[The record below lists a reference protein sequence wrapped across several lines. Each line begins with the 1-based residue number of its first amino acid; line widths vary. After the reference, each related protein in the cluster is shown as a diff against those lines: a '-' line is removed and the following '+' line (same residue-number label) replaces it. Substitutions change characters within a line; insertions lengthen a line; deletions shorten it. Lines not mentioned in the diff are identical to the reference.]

1 MTSYADLGDLPN
13 TIARTGR
20 VQSWI
25 DNPESRLPV
34 SCTVFV
40 VEDSMEGPEGIEASW
55 RFVSHALRNGAGVAV
70 HLSKLRP
77 QGDDNGRGLTAS
89 GPVSFARIYSALNET
104 LRRGG
109 VYKNGAVVCH
119 LDYTHPDAI
128 DFIRASR
135 SDLAWVKRCLN
146 VDSGFLGADPKL
158 IAATIDG
165 IKKGDIWLN
174 KIRYDTNGNRIYGNV
189 CLEVYLPSRGTC
201 LLQHVNL
208 GACTVDDLVPAFV
221 EGMSSLISLH
231 GQTGVGE
238 TGEYL
243 APEVDRQV
251 GLGILGLANF
261 LAYYK
266 VTYKEF
272 GKALDAYFTR
282 RLTGNKAEVLVS
294 ELANAIDTA
303 AQLARQA
310 KMDRAF
316 AIAPTASC
324 SYSNIDLRGYTT
336 TPELAPPISRHIDR
350 DSGTF
355 GVQSYDYPSDC
366 EIAAEVGWDDYK
378 RVADGIVR
386 LFHNTRL
393 FHGYSFNS
401 WSDVVTYD
409 ELFLDNWLTSPQTS
423 LYYALQVM
431 PDTQA
436 KDDALAALDDDY
448 KELFSFEEDV
458 DPDCGCPK
466 VKPIDEPC
474 IPCGE

>member
-146 VDSGFLGADPKL
+146 VDNGFLGADPEL

-261 LAYYK
+261 LAYHK